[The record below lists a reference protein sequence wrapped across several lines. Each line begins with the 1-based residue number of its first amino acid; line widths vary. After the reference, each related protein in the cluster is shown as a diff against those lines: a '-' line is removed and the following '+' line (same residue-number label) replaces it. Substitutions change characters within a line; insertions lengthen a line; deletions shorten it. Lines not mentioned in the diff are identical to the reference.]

1 MLHMN
6 RVTLLGHAGR
16 DPEGRDLQRGERSA
30 SFTLATTRRWKGQG
44 GAAVE
49 KTDWH
54 RVVVYGGAVKPAEAF
69 VRKGSLVLV
78 EGRLAIREYDDSKG
92 IRRQVT
98 EVVVAGPQGVVNVL
112 TPKVKEGAG
121 AADTRAADTRAADT
135 HAGEPPADG
144 NDFGGEDGDGED
156 DGHEDF

>member
-16 DPEGRDLQRGERSA
+16 DPEGRRLSEEERTA
-30 SFTLATTRRWKGQG
+30 WFTLATTRRWKGEG
-44 GAAVE
+44 GATVE

-54 RVVVYGGAVKPAEAF
+54 RIVVYGGAVKPVEDM

-78 EGRLAIREYDDSKG
+78 EGRLASREYDDSKG

-98 EVVVAGPQGVVNVL
+98 EVIVAGAPGVVNVL
-112 TPKVKEGAG
+112 SPKPAGEEADEASGPEAEASNG
-121 AADTRAADTRAADT
+121 AAGDVS
-135 HAGEPPADG
+135 
-144 NDFGGEDGDGED
+144 EDV
-156 DGHEDF
+156 

>member
-16 DPEGRDLQRGERSA
+16 DPEGRKLPDDERTA
-30 SFTLATTRRWKGQG
+30 WFTLATTRRWKGDG

-54 RVVVYGGAVKPAEAF
+54 RVVVYGGAVKPTEEF

-78 EGRLAIREYDDSKG
+78 EGRLGTREYDDSKG

-112 TPKVKEGAG
+112 TPKARDGAG
-121 AADTRAADTRAADT
+121 AADARAADAPAA
-135 HAGEPPADG
+135 EPPTDA
-144 NDFGGEDGDGED
+144 NELGGEAGGGQD
-156 DGHEDF
+156 DGHEDV

>member
-16 DPEGRDLQRGERSA
+16 DPEGRRLSEDERTA
-30 SFTLATTRRWKGQG
+30 WFTLATTRRWKGEG

-54 RVVVYGGAVKPAEAF
+54 RIVVYGGAVKPAEDL

-78 EGRLAIREYDDSKG
+78 EGRLATREYDDRKG
-92 IRRQVT
+92 IRRRVT
-98 EVVVAGPQGVVNVL
+98 EVIVAGPQGLVNVL
-112 TPKVKEGAG
+112 SRKPTGEAADEASVPETGDGDG
-121 AADTRAADTRAADT
+121 AAGD
-135 HAGEPPADG
+135 
-144 NDFGGEDGDGED
+144 GGEDA
-156 DGHEDF
+156 

>member
-16 DPEGRDLQRGERSA
+16 DPEGRKLPDDERTA
-30 SFTLATTRRWKGQG
+30 SFTLATTRRWKSRE

-54 RVVVYGGAVKPAEAF
+54 RIVVYGGAVKPTEEF

-78 EGRLAIREYDDSKG
+78 EGRLATREYDDSKG

-112 TPKVKEGAG
+112 TPKAKEGAG
-121 AADTRAADTRAADT
+121 GPDARAGDTG
-135 HAGEPPADG
+135 AGEPASDG
-144 NDFGGEDGDGED
+144 NDFGGEDGDD
-156 DGHEDF
+156 HDEDF

>member
-16 DPEGRDLQRGERSA
+16 DPEGRKLPDDERTA
-30 SFTLATTRRWKGQG
+30 SFTLATTRRWKSRE

-49 KTDWH
+49 KTNWH
-54 RVVVYGGAVKPAEAF
+54 RIVVYGGAVKPAEEM

-78 EGRLAIREYDDSKG
+78 EGRLATREYDDSKG

-112 TPKVKEGAG
+112 TPKAKEGAA
-121 AADTRAADTRAADT
+121 AADARAGDTG
-135 HAGEPPADG
+135 AGEPASNG
-144 NDFGGEDGDGED
+144 NDFGGEDGNDHD
-156 DGHEDF
+156 EDF

>member
-16 DPEGRDLQRGERSA
+16 NPEGRDLNNGERTA
-30 SFTLATTRRWKGQG
+30 WFTLATTRRWKGEG

-54 RVVVYGGAVKPAEAF
+54 RIVVYGGAVKPAEDL

-78 EGRLAIREYDDSKG
+78 EGRLATREYDDSKG
-92 IRRQVT
+92 IRRRVT
-98 EVVVAGPQGVVNVL
+98 EVIVAGPQGLVNVL
-112 TPKVKEGAG
+112 SPKRTREAADEASVPETGDGDG
-121 AADTRAADTRAADT
+121 AAGD
-135 HAGEPPADG
+135 
-144 NDFGGEDGDGED
+144 GGEDA
-156 DGHEDF
+156 

>member
-16 DPEGRDLQRGERSA
+16 DPEGRKLPDDERTA
-30 SFTLATTRRWKGQG
+30 WFTLATTRRWKGDG

-54 RVVVYGGAVKPAEAF
+54 RIVVYGGAVKPTEDY

-78 EGRLAIREYDDSKG
+78 EGRLGTREYDDSKG

-112 TPKVKEGAG
+112 TPKARDGAG
-121 AADTRAADTRAADT
+121 GGGTRAADVPAA
-135 HAGEPPADG
+135 EPPADG
-144 NDFGGEDGDGED
+144 SELGGEAGDGQD
-156 DGHEDF
+156 DGHEDV

>member
-16 DPEGRDLQRGERSA
+16 DAEGRDLRRGERTA
-30 SFTLATTRRWKGQG
+30 SFSLATTRRWKSQG

-54 RVVVYGGAVKPAEAF
+54 RIVVYGGAVKPAEEM

-78 EGRLAIREYDDSKG
+78 EGRLATREYDDSKG

-98 EVVVAGPQGVVNVL
+98 EVVVAGPQDVVNVL
-112 TPKVKEGAG
+112 TPKAKEGAG
-121 AADTRAADTRAADT
+121 AGDTRAGDTRAGDT

-144 NDFGGEDGDGED
+144 NDFGGEDGDD
-156 DGHEDF
+156 DDDHEDF

>member
-16 DPEGRDLQRGERSA
+16 DPEGRDLRGNERAA
-30 SFTLATTRRWKGQG
+30 SFTLATTRRWKSES

-54 RVVVYGGAVKPAEAF
+54 RIVVYGGAVKPAEEF

-78 EGRLAIREYDDSKG
+78 EGRLATREYDDSKG
-92 IRRQVT
+92 IGRQVT

-112 TPKVKEGAG
+112 TPKAKEGAG
-121 AADTRAADTRAADT
+121 ALDDAAGDTR
-135 HAGEPPADG
+135 AGEPPADG
-144 NDFGGEDGDGED
+144 NDFGGEDGDG

>member
-16 DPEGRDLQRGERSA
+16 DPEGRDLQRGERTA

-54 RVVVYGGAVKPAEAF
+54 RVVVYGGAVKPAEEF

-78 EGRLAIREYDDSKG
+78 EGRLATREFDDSKG

-112 TPKVKEGAG
+112 TPKAKERAG
-121 AADTRAADTRAADT
+121 AADTRAADTG
-135 HAGEPPADG
+135 AGEPPADG
-144 NDFGGEDGDGED
+144 NDFGGEDGDD
-156 DGHEDF
+156 DDHEDF